1 MPLSLPAARV
11 CHDRCMTRSASA
23 HLELEA
29 LGPADLVLSVTVAA
43 GSDATE
49 LLTIVQDGAP
59 VPYRE
64 TLDQHGTRLQLMS
77 VQPGRIDIDYTVE
90 VTGTAIAP
98 EVADIDIVRYLRP
111 SRYCESDH
119 LWSTAQ
125 AEFRGLTGAALLTA
139 VTDWVGSHLAYV
151 PGASLPTDGA
161 VRTLLARQGVCRD
174 YAHLV
179 IAFLRAHDVPARLV
193 SAYAPGLSPMDF
205 HAVVEAYVDDAWQ
218 VVDATG
224 LAPRQSLMRIAT
236 GRDAADTAFL
246 SSAGAAVLLKVLR
259 VTAVAEALP
268 LDDTTLPARLG

>member
-1 MPLSLPAARV
+1 MK
-11 CHDRCMTRSASA
+11 RSASA

-29 LGPADLVLSVTVAA
+29 LGPAELVLSVTVAA
-43 GSDATE
+43 DASATE
-49 LLTIVQDGAP
+49 LLTIVQNG
-59 VPYRE
+59 VTLPYRE
-64 TLDQHGTRLQLMS
+64 TLDQHGTRLQLIS
-77 VQPGRIDIDYTVE
+77 VQAGRIDIDYTVE
-90 VTGTAIAP
+90 VTGESVAP
-98 EVADIDIVRYLRP
+98 EVTEIDIVRYLRP

-119 LWSTAQ
+119 LWPTAQ
-125 AEFRGLTGAALLTA
+125 AEFRGLRGAELLTA
-139 VTDWVGSHLAYV
+139 VTAWVGAHLAYV

-193 SAYAPGLSPMDF
+193 SVYAPGLSPMDF
-205 HAVVEAYVDDAWQ
+205 HAVAEAYIDGVWQ

-246 SSAGAAVLLKVLR
+246 SSAGAAVLLNVLR
-259 VTAVAEALP
+259 VTAIADVLPRDDVAQ
-268 LDDTTLPARLG
+268 PARLG